1 LRGFSR
7 AAITL
12 PDESAI
18 LGLAR
23 RSCVRAR
30 KLCASRALRRFE
42 EIDDM
47 TIRMFAAALAAG
59 LTLGGIGAPA
69 QTTTGTLVEP
79 EVLAL
84 PQELASPQELA
95 LPEEHDALLRD
106 HIRRRP
112 VERIAQIPGGPPRP
126 GKILPRDVR
135 LSPLA
140 NLSVEGLNRYAYIVS
155 PDDKIVLVDPATRR
169 VVRVLDR

>member
-1 LRGFSR
+1 
-7 AAITL
+7 
-12 PDESAI
+12 
-18 LGLAR
+18 
-23 RSCVRAR
+23 
-30 KLCASRALRRFE
+30 
-42 EIDDM
+42 M
-47 TIRMFAAALAAG
+47 TIRILAAALAAG
-59 LTLGGIGAPA
+59 LTLGGVGAPA

-79 EVLAL
+79 DVLAF
-84 PQELASPQELA
+84 PQELV
-95 LPEEHDALLRD
+95 LPEEHDGLLRD

-112 VERIAQIPGGPPRP
+112 VERIAQIPGGPLRP
-126 GKILPRDVR
+126 GKVLPRDVR

>member
-1 LRGFSR
+1 M
-7 AAITL
+7 AIR
-12 PDESAI
+12 I
-18 LGLAR
+18 L
-23 RSCVRAR
+23 
-30 KLCASRALRRFE
+30 
-42 EIDDM
+42 
-47 TIRMFAAALAAG
+47 AAALTAG
-59 LTLGGIGAPA
+59 LTLGGVGAPA

-79 EVLAL
+79 EVLAF
-84 PQELASPQELA
+84 PQELA
-95 LPEEHDALLRD
+95 LPKELAEEHDGLLRD
-106 HIRRRP
+106 HVRRRP
-112 VERIAQIPGGPPRP
+112 VERIAQIPGGPLRP